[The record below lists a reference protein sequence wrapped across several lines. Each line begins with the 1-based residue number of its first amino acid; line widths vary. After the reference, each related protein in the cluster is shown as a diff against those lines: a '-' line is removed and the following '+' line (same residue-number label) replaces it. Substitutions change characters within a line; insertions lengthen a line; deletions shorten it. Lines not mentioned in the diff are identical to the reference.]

1 MSEQEREEL
10 KRTKVQHLKKK
21 LKTGEEDI
29 KKKAPVKL
37 RRRRRSR
44 KRQRVVLFVMLGIL
58 ALAVLT
64 TYVVLKDHYETY
76 PGAMERETLR
86 LMGRG
91 SDYLA
96 FRWEAARN
104 IDEYK
109 VYFKEYVRK
118 DTRENPGSE
127 EYDLTVDESWEERST
142 KGTEIMFDDLKEGT
156 TYAIALRAD
165 SPSMEGSITRAKT
178 FSTKKTQNLNIT
190 KKITKLTSSKPFKI
204 AGNAQTQLKC
214 ESSNPEVA
222 EVNEKT
228 GEIVIK
234 GPGVTDIMIEAEES
248 AFYKADSG
256 VTELTVLDSSPVRAG
271 GARAYTIHHLS
282 ADNCE
287 VVKEISGADG
297 ADIPQSFG
305 YTGDKYIVAF
315 GMGSP
320 DRIISFDVEGDGKEV
335 SVPQISLGHPNGFA
349 YADENKTCY
358 CVKGWSSRAVTYKP
372 ETGEYGT
379 MNFSYGCSG
388 IGYDR
393 KEKKLYTS
401 SRTVMASYNIAD
413 YSVANTTGVVSHSG
427 SMATQDVGGHGG
439 IMLRC
444 LSPNGNKHGINY
456 IDLYDMR
463 EGMYLGSF
471 SCDLSEVEDAIVNK
485 EGFLEILANNSGNP
499 DYIWRTDINI
509 ETLAEGINYEN

>member
-10 KRTKVQHLKKK
+10 QRTKVQHPKKK
-21 LKTGEEDI
+21 LKGGEEDV
-29 KKKAPVKL
+29 KKKTPVKL
-37 RRRRRSR
+37 RRRRSR

-58 ALAVLT
+58 AFAILTAV
-64 TYVVLKDHYETY
+64 VVLRDHYITY
-76 PGAMERETLR
+76 PGAVERDTIT

-96 FRWEAARN
+96 FRWKEARN

-109 VYFKEYVRK
+109 VYFKEYVKTDERD
-118 DTRENPGSE
+118 DTGGM
-127 EYDLTVDESWEERST
+127 DKGLKVDDSWEEKIT
-142 KGTEIMFDDLKEGT
+142 KGAEVMFDDLKEGT
-156 TYAIALRAD
+156 TYAIAVRAN
-165 SPSMEGSITRAKT
+165 SASIKGKLTKAKT
-178 FSTKKTQNLNIT
+178 FSTKKTQTLKIAD
-190 KKITKLTSSKPFKI
+190 KITKLTVSKPFKI
-204 AGNAQTQLKC
+204 EGDAQTDLKY
-214 ESSNPEVA
+214 ESTDTDVA

-234 GPGVTDIMIEAEES
+234 GAGVTDILVEAEEN
-248 AFYKADSG
+248 AHYKSDSG
-256 VTELTVLDSSPVRAG
+256 VVELRVLESYPAKAG
-271 GARAYTIHHLS
+271 GARAYNIYHLS

-287 VVKEISGADG
+287 VAKVISGADG
-297 ADIPQSFG
+297 ADVPQSFG

-320 DRIISFDVEGDGKEV
+320 NRIISFDVDGDGKEV
-335 SVPQISLGHPNGFA
+335 SVPQIALGHPNGFA

-401 SRTVMASYNIAD
+401 SRTVMASYDIAD

-444 LSPNGNKHGINY
+444 LSPNGSKHGINY

-485 EGFLEILANNSGNP
+485 DGFLEILANNSGNP

-509 ETLAEGINYEN
+509 ETLADGINYDN

>member
-10 KRTKVQHLKKK
+10 QRTKVQHPKKK
-21 LKTGEEDI
+21 LKGGEEEVR
-29 KKKAPVKL
+29 KKSPAKL
-37 RRRRRSR
+37 RRRSRR
-44 KRQRVVLFVMLGIL
+44 KRQRVVLLVMLGIL

-96 FRWEAARN
+96 FRWEATRN
-104 IDEYK
+104 INEYK

-118 DTRENPGSE
+118 DPRANPGSE
-127 EYDLTVDESWEERST
+127 GDDLKVDETWEERST
-142 KGTEIMFDDLKEGT
+142 KGTEIMFGDLKEGT
-156 TYAIALRAD
+156 MYAIALRAD
-165 SPSMEGSITRAKT
+165 SPSMEGRITEAKT

-190 KKITKLTSSKPFKI
+190 KKITKLTASKPFKI
-204 AGNAQTQLKC
+204 ESNVQTELKYT
-214 ESSNPEVA
+214 SSDTDVA
-222 EVNEKT
+222 DVNEKT
-228 GEIVIK
+228 GEIVLK
-234 GPGVTDIMIEAEES
+234 GPGITEIEVEAEET
-248 AFYKADSG
+248 AHYKSDRE
-256 VTELTVLDSSPVRAG
+256 VVELEVIESYPVKSG
-271 GARAYTIHHLS
+271 GARAYNIYHLS

-287 VVKEISGADG
+287 VVKEITGADG
-297 ADIPQSFG
+297 AEIPQSFA

-320 DRIISFDVEGDGKEV
+320 NRIISFDVEGDGKDV
-335 SVPQISLGHPNGFA
+335 SVPKIALGHPNGFA
-349 YADENKTCY
+349 YSDVTGLCY
-358 CVKGWSSRAVTYKP
+358 CVKGWSSRAVTYNP

-379 MNFSYGCSG
+379 MNFAYGCSG

-393 KEKKLYTS
+393 KEKLLYTS
-401 SRTVMASYNIAD
+401 SRTVMASYDEKDD
-413 YSVANTTGVVSHSG
+413 YSVVNTAGVVSHSG

-485 EGFLEILANNSGNP
+485 DGFLEILSNNSGSPN
-499 DYIWRTDINI
+499 YIWRTNINI
-509 ETLAEGINYEN
+509 ETLAEDINYE